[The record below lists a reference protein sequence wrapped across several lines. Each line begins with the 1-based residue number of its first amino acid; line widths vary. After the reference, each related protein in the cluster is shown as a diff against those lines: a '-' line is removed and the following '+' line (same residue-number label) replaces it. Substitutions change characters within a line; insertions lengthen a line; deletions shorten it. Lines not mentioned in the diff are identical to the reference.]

1 MERLWLG
8 QALHVRVQCANQAR
22 DPSYRRE
29 VPLETRFAHAGWQIL
44 IHGRADGVREEAT
57 GHFVVEEIKSVRRGH
72 TQQFREN
79 PLARLQAA
87 TYAWMLARER
97 GVPARAE
104 LVWIEIGSD
113 RIAREPVAF
122 DAAELE
128 AALGGQIDAHLARF
142 ERRRHLRAARS
153 RAATRLR
160 FPRERL
166 RPGQERMI
174 QAVTS
179 ALENGEHLLL
189 QASTGSGKTL
199 ACLFPALQFAL
210 GRDQR
215 IYVVTPKNLQQQTV
229 MDALVELDPGG
240 SPIAV
245 RLRAKE
251 RMCANRT
258 MICHDQYCEFA
269 RDFSTK
275 LADGLTVRRILRDHP
290 VLASEDLYAAAV
302 AARLCPFE
310 LSRIAAREALVTVC
324 DYNHVFDPVASLGE
338 FSPRADLSETILIID
353 EVHNLVDRARQIAS
367 PILDAESIRRA
378 HRAVELGGA
387 KIHRALSALC
397 LELLELVEAVVEEA
411 APGASHPHWSV
422 EHALPRDRLFALRS
436 RFDAAFLDHLEYR
449 IDTRSLEGEDP
460 FVTLHFA
467 LLRFLEFLSDASD
480 GFAELVERTESGGRL
495 RLLCK
500 DPSRR
505 LGSLFRRCRSVIGL
519 SATLQPL
526 EVFRDLLGMDPERS
540 AAVTVPSAFPRE
552 RQRVVIDTSVTTG
565 WRSRK
570 REIPR
575 IARRIAEFASAVP
588 GHCLALL
595 PSHAFLAEVADRLP
609 ATDKK
614 LLRQPPKGRDDEHA
628 AILAE
633 IRNSRADPI
642 LLLAVTA
649 GVFAEGIDY
658 PDGALRGVLVV
669 GPCLPVP
676 NLEREILEREYEERF
691 GRGFDCAYAIPG
703 MTRVVQAA
711 GRLIR
716 SENDTGVIA
725 LLDRRFLR
733 EPYRDLLP
741 DAWLD
746 GRAPEQLV
754 GHSAHE
760 AERFFASLD
769 V

>member
-72 TQQFREN
+72 TQQFRED

-87 TYAWMLARER
+87 TYAWMLTRKR

-113 RIAREPVAF
+113 RIAREAVAF

-338 FSPRADLSETILIID
+338 FSPRADLSE
-353 EVHNLVDRARQIAS
+353 AS
-367 PILDAESIRRA
+367 PSLESELILRA
-378 HRAVELGGA
+378 HRAAELGGA
-387 KIHRALSALC
+387 KVHRALSALC
-397 LELLELVEAVVEEA
+397 TDLLHLVNESVGDAV
-411 APGASHPHWSV
+411 PGATGQRFSI
-422 EHALPRDRLFALRS
+422 EHAIPRDRLFALRP
-436 RFDAAFLDHLEYR
+436 RFDAAFLDYLEYR
-449 IDTRSLEGEDP
+449 IDTGSLEGEDA
-460 FVTLHFA
+460 FVTLYFT
-467 LLRFLEFLSDASD
+467 LLRFLEFLSDASED
-480 GFAELVERTESGGRL
+480 YAELAERVAAGGRL

-500 DPSRR
+500 DPGRR
-505 LGSLFRRCRSVIGL
+505 LGSLLNRCHSSSEISWEWTASARR
-519 SATLQPL
+519 
-526 EVFRDLLGMDPERS
+526 
-540 AAVTVPSAFPRE
+540 
-552 RQRVVIDTSVTTG
+552 
-565 WRSRK
+565 RSRFPTPFH
-570 REIPR
+570 ESTG
-575 IARRIAEFASAVP
+575 AS
-588 GHCLALL
+588 
-595 PSHAFLAEVADRLP
+595 
-609 ATDKK
+609 
-614 LLRQPPKGRDDEHA
+614 
-628 AILAE
+628 
-633 IRNSRADPI
+633 
-642 LLLAVTA
+642 
-649 GVFAEGIDY
+649 
-658 PDGALRGVLVV
+658 
-669 GPCLPVP
+669 
-676 NLEREILEREYEERF
+676 
-691 GRGFDCAYAIPG
+691 
-703 MTRVVQAA
+703 
-711 GRLIR
+711 
-716 SENDTGVIA
+716 
-725 LLDRRFLR
+725 
-733 EPYRDLLP
+733 
-741 DAWLD
+741 
-746 GRAPEQLV
+746 
-754 GHSAHE
+754 
-760 AERFFASLD
+760 
-769 V
+769 